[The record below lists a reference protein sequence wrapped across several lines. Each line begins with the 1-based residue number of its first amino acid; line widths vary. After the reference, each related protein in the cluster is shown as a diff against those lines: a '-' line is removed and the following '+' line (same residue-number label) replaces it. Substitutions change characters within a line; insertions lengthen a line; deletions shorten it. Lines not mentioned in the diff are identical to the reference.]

1 MNGCSAVNGYTVW
14 TPLSAVTSCAVSVA
28 PLMPAVTSIPK
39 SPSIAC
45 RPLTG
50 SLLGGITVAITLVVS
65 THYRRKMRDDME
77 ATLKM
82 EMIQRGMSAD
92 EITKVLDARMSANR
106 STMSELLQSLPQVR
120 MPAGLGKNCGKT

>member
-1 MNGCSAVNGYTVW
+1 MEISELSDETIIALCGILLGAV
-14 TPLSAVTSCAVSVA
+14 A
-28 PLMPAVTSIPK
+28 I
-39 SPSIAC
+39 
-45 RPLTG
+45 
-50 SLLGGITVAITLVVS
+50 LGGITVAITLVVS